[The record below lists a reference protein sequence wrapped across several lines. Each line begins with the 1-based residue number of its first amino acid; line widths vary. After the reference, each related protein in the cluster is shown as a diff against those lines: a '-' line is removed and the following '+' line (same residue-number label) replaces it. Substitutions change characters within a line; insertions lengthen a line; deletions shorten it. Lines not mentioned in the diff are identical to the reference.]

1 MIFIG
6 QIALGVFAFL
16 EINDRN
22 DLAANVNKTV
32 EKIFLKIGKTD
43 LEVTD
48 FIQKELKC
56 CGTYGPTFWGKDVLI
71 PTPESCKDKN
81 SELYQ
86 EGCQTAVFDF
96 LISSSKIIGIT
107 VLALAAT
114 EVSFE
119 FSSHFFFIFDNFQV
133 IGATFSLCLSNSIR
147 NDVRR
152 NQYY

>member
-22 DLAANVNKTV
+22 DLATNVNRTV
-32 EKIFLKIGKTD
+32 DKIFTKTGKTD
-43 LEVTD
+43 LEATD

-56 CGTYGPTFWGKDVLI
+56 CGTYNSTFWEKELHKKI
-71 PTPESCKDKN
+71 PKSCFDKN
-81 SELYQ
+81 SQQFQ
-86 EGCQTAVFDF
+86 EGCRTAVFDF

-114 EVSFE
+114 EVSF
-119 FSSHFFFIFDNFQV
+119 
-133 IGATFSLCLSNSIR
+133 
-147 NDVRR
+147 
-152 NQYY
+152 